1 MPERHVDQ
9 QHIVA
14 AARRPSRRRGVLVL
28 LLLAG
33 AASVLLAIG
42 LALMPSEAPSPRGRP
57 VPDFSLPPVEGRAQG
72 FSSSDLKGEI
82 ALVNVFASWCVP
94 CRLEHP
100 ILLALQGEGLV
111 PIYGLN
117 HRDRPEDAGPWLD
130 KLGDPYT
137 RTGADV
143 DGRVGAAW
151 GIYGVPQ
158 TFVIDR
164 DGRIAYTHLGPLTQ
178 AIVDEKLRPTVLEL
192 RATAGRNG
200 DARSTPRRPSE

>member
-1 MPERHVDQ
+1 
-9 QHIVA
+9 
-14 AARRPSRRRGVLVL
+14 
-28 LLLAG
+28 
-33 AASVLLAIG
+33 
-42 LALMPSEAPSPRGRP
+42 
-57 VPDFSLPPVEGRAQG
+57 
-72 FSSSDLKGEI
+72 
-82 ALVNVFASWCVP
+82 VNVFASWCVP

-100 ILLALQGEGLV
+100 ILLALQGEGLA

-117 HRDRPEDAGPWLD
+117 HRDRPEDAAPWLD

-164 DGRIAYTHLGPLTQ
+164 DGRIAYAHLGPLTQ
-178 AIVDEKLRPTVLEL
+178 TIVDEKLRPIVLKL
-192 RATAGRNG
+192 RGTAGRNG
-200 DARSTPRRPSE
+200 DARSSSAFAMNVPNSPVLVLSPAARSIATMRPERGTSAVIRLPGRRVHHDG